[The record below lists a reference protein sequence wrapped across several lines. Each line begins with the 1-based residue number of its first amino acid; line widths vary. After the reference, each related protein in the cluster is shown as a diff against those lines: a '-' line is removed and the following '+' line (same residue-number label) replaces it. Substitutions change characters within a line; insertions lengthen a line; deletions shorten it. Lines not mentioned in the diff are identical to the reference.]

1 MESIIGIN
9 PVIEVLQN
17 KEREIEKIELFK
29 GLKDEKLQLLKKLAS
44 ERNIKIYFT
53 DKKRENSQGV
63 EAIVINHNYYIEIS
77 EFLEKLV
84 KKENGIV
91 LVLDGIQDP
100 RNFGALIR
108 SAEIFGVS
116 GIIIPERNAVKIN
129 ETVVK
134 TSTGAIEYVDI
145 VKVIN
150 IAEALEK
157 LKKIGFWIYGAEGDG
172 TKYYFEEEYPK
183 YTALVLGS
191 EGFGIRKKVKD
202 TCDVLVKI
210 PMHGKI
216 NSLNVSVAGG
226 IILSEI
232 SKSVNLKPK

>member
-1 MESIIGIN
+1 MQSIIGIN

-29 GLKDEKLQLLKKLAS
+29 GLKDEKVKLIKQLAS

-63 EAIVINHNYYIEIS
+63 EAVIIEHDYYKD
-77 EFLEKLV
+77 FGAFMEKLAGSE
-84 KKENGIV
+84 KAIV

-108 SAEIFGVS
+108 SAEIFGVK

-129 ETVVK
+129 ETVIK

-145 VKVIN
+145 VKVTN
-150 IAEALEK
+150 ISEALEK

-172 TKYYFEEEYPK
+172 KKFYYEEKYPK
-183 YTALVLGS
+183 YTALVMGS

-202 TCDVLVKI
+202 NCDVLVKI

-232 SKSVNLKPK
+232 SKSIN

>member
-1 MESIIGIN
+1 MTSIIGVN

-29 GLKDEKLQLLKKLAS
+29 GLKDEKVKLIKQLAS
-44 ERNIKIYFT
+44 ERNIKIYVT

-63 EAIVINHNYYIEIS
+63 EAIVIEHDYYVEMG
-77 EFLEKLV
+77 EFLEKLA
-84 KKENGIV
+84 KNEKNIV

-108 SAEIFGVS
+108 SAEIFGVK

-129 ETVVK
+129 ETVIK

-145 VKVIN
+145 VKVTN
-150 IAEALEK
+150 ISDALEK
-157 LKKIGFWIYGAEGDG
+157 LKKLGFWVYGAEGDG
-172 TKYYFEEEYPK
+172 HKYYYEEKYPQQ
-183 YTALVLGS
+183 TALVMGS
-191 EGFGIRKKVKD
+191 EGFGIRKRVKD

-232 SKSVNLKPK
+232 SKSIN

>member
-1 MESIIGIN
+1 MTSIIGVN

-29 GLKDEKLQLLKKLAS
+29 GLKDEKVKLIKQLAS
-44 ERNIKIYFT
+44 ERNIKIYVT

-63 EAIVINHNYYIEIS
+63 EAIVIEHDYYVEMG
-77 EFLEKLV
+77 EFLEKLA
-84 KKENGIV
+84 KNEKNIV

-108 SAEIFGVS
+108 SAEIFGVK

-129 ETVVK
+129 ETVIK

-145 VKVIN
+145 VKVTN
-150 IAEALEK
+150 ISDALEK
-157 LKKIGFWIYGAEGDG
+157 LKKLGFWVYGAEGDG
-172 TKYYFEEEYPK
+172 NKYYYEEKYPQQ
-183 YTALVLGS
+183 TALVMGS
-191 EGFGIRKKVKD
+191 EGFGIRKRVKD

-232 SKSVNLKPK
+232 SKSIN

>member
-1 MESIIGIN
+1 MQSIIGIN

-17 KEREIEKIELFK
+17 KEREIEKIEIFK
-29 GLKDEKLQLLKKLAS
+29 GLKDEKIQLIKKLAS

-63 EAIVINHNYYIEIS
+63 EAIVIEHDYYKDFGA
-77 EFLEKLV
+77 FLEKLASSD
-84 KKENGIV
+84 KAIV

-108 SAEIFGVS
+108 SAEIFGVK

-129 ETVVK
+129 ETVIK

-145 VKVIN
+145 VKVTN
-150 IAEALEK
+150 ISDALER
-157 LKKIGFWIYGAEGDG
+157 LKTIGFWVYGAEGDG
-172 TKYYFEEEYPK
+172 TKYYYEEKYPK
-183 YTALVLGS
+183 YTALVMGS
-191 EGFGIRKKVKD
+191 EGFGIRKRVKD

-232 SKSVNLKPK
+232 SKSIN

>member
-1 MESIIGIN
+1 MASIIGIN

-29 GLKDEKLQLLKKLAS
+29 GLKDEKVKLIKQLAS
-44 ERNIKIYFT
+44 ERNIKIYVT

-63 EAIVINHNYYIEIS
+63 EAIVIEHDYYMEMG
-77 EFLEKLV
+77 EFLEKLA
-84 KKENGIV
+84 KNEKNIV

-108 SAEIFGVS
+108 SAEIFGVK

-129 ETVVK
+129 ETVIK

-145 VKVIN
+145 VKVTN
-150 IAEALEK
+150 ISDALEK
-157 LKKIGFWIYGAEGDG
+157 LKKLGFWIYGAEGDG
-172 TKYYFEEEYPK
+172 KKYYYEEKYPNQ
-183 YTALVLGS
+183 TALVMGS
-191 EGFGIRKKVKD
+191 EGFGIRKRVKD

-232 SKSVNLKPK
+232 SKCIN

>member
-1 MESIIGIN
+1 MQSIIGVN

-17 KEREIEKIELFK
+17 KDSEIEKIELFK
-29 GLKDEKLQLLKKLAS
+29 GLKDEKVKLIKQLAS
-44 ERNIKIYFT
+44 ERNIKIYVT

-63 EAIVINHNYYIEIS
+63 EAIVIEHDYYKD
-77 EFLEKLV
+77 FGAFMEKLAGSE
-84 KKENGIV
+84 KAIV

-108 SAEIFGVS
+108 SAEIFGVK

-129 ETVVK
+129 ETVIK

-145 VKVIN
+145 VKVTN
-150 IAEALEK
+150 ISEALDK
-157 LKKIGFWIYGAEGDG
+157 LKKLGFWVYGAEGDG
-172 TKYYFEEEYPK
+172 KKFYYEEQYPK
-183 YTALVLGS
+183 YTALVMGS

-202 TCDVLVKI
+202 NCDVLVKI

-232 SKSVNLKPK
+232 SKSIN